1 MAASIHA
8 RAPAAP
14 STAER
19 VSARPPFRWRW
30 MRGGRR
36 DDMIGAVRYLAT
48 LTASGIP
55 LDGALGTVARV
66 TSRSD
71 VGAAVEA
78 ARARV
83 RAGVRLADA
92 LAERPAIFPR
102 AVVGMTRAGE
112 RGGHLSEALTRL
124 ADQLEREQALRSRL
138 VSAMLYPIVMLCVG
152 SLAVAVLLLH
162 VLPHLVAVLEDAGAA
177 LPASARALIAAGG
190 LLGEWWPVLL
200 ATLVA
205 TTVIF
210 SAYRRSDEGRR
221 AIDALLLRLPVIGA
235 LRQQLASAR
244 LGRSLAS
251 LLRGGLP
258 MLSALDIATDA
269 IVDHVAAEEL
279 RRAREEVRAG
289 GRLAPALRQGRAFR
303 YMFLQMVDVGEGG
316 GRLPEML
323 ERGAAAMESELERGI
338 DRLLRLLEPLMI
350 VLFGAV
356 VGFVAFALLGAV
368 YSVRVGGL

>member
-1 MAASIHA
+1 MATSL
-8 RAPAAP
+8 RAGGAEAP
-14 STAER
+14 PSGVR
-19 VSARPPFRWRW
+19 KGARPPAWSGW
-30 MRGGRR
+30 MRGSRR
-36 DDMIGAVRYLAT
+36 SDMIGAVRYLAT

-55 LDGALGTVARV
+55 LDRALGTVARV

-71 VGAAVEA
+71 VGVAVET

-92 LAERPAIFPR
+92 FAEQPAVFPR

-112 RGGHLSEALTRL
+112 RGGHLPEALTRL

-138 VSAMLYPIVMLCVG
+138 VSAMLYPIVMLGVG
-152 SLAVAVLLLH
+152 SVAVAVLLLH

-177 LPASARALIAAGG
+177 LPASARALIAAGA

-200 ATLVA
+200 AMLVA
-205 TTVIF
+205 TLVILA
-210 SAYRRSDEGRR
+210 AYRRSDEGRR
-221 AIDALLLRLPVIGA
+221 AIHALLLRLPVVGP

-279 RRAREEVRAG
+279 RRARETVRAG

-303 YMFLQMVDVGEGG
+303 YMFLQMAEVGEEG
-316 GRLPEML
+316 GRLTEML

-338 DRLLRLLEPLMI
+338 ERLLRLLEPMMI